1 MIMSNR
7 PKKVGVATVE
17 LSFSALP
24 AHVRTARLVAAA
36 VARRSGVDEA
46 VLDEVRLAVGE
57 ACSRAVHLHRRH
69 CPERPV
75 QVTLTDDLQAF
86 RVVVSDEAPS
96 DDSSDALT
104 LDELADGADLD
115 FDAAPPGVGLAVI
128 AGLVDDV
135 SVEPAARADGK
146 GLVVRMSWPT
156 TG

>member
-1 MIMSNR
+1 
-7 PKKVGVATVE
+7 VATVE
-17 LSFSALP
+17 LRFSALP

-75 QVTLTDDLQAF
+75 LVTLVDDVDAF
-86 RVVVSDEAPS
+86 RVAVTDEAPTQI
-96 DDSSDALT
+96 DGGEGFGA
-104 LDELADGADLD
+104 LADVADLV
-115 FDAAPPGVGLAVI
+115 DAEAVPPGVGLAVI

-135 SVEPAARADGK
+135 VVEPGRDTGA
-146 GLVVRMSWPT
+146 VIRMTWPT
-156 TG
+156 AG

>member
-1 MIMSNR
+1 
-7 PKKVGVATVE
+7 VATVE
-17 LSFSALP
+17 LRFSALP

-75 QVTLTDDLQAF
+75 LVTLVDDVDAF
-86 RVVVSDEAPS
+86 RVAVTDEAPAQPS
-96 DDSSDALT
+96 DSEGFGA
-104 LDELADGADLD
+104 LADVADLV
-115 FDAAPPGVGLAVI
+115 DAEAVPPGVGLAVI

-135 SVEPAARADGK
+135 AIEPGIDSGV
-146 GLVVRMSWPT
+146 VVRMTWPT
-156 TG
+156 T